1 MSAAI
6 ALASLI
12 LLALGWFALRWTE
25 ESRRMDDLIA
35 TVKTTSAGSNRK
47 GGRVGTG
54 RCYVG
59 PVPDHGLAPT

>member
-35 TVKTTSAGSNRK
+35 TVLSTPLAGEDEICTAHGCDADYCSAEWCQR
-47 GGRVGTG
+47 
-54 RCYVG
+54 
-59 PVPDHGLAPT
+59 